1 MIKITKNLSEAQY
14 VTHAGNFHADDVF
27 STVFLEKMY
36 KDITVIRLKEYHGE
50 ESKLAYDIGEGKFD
64 HHQAGYDKKREN
76 GIHYCGFG
84 LLWQE
89 FGLSYLKSIDVS
101 DAEITF
107 KVFDYLLVNG
117 IDAIDNGEYVSN
129 CDYNIYPVASL
140 IELYRPKFREEK
152 DEDTCFLEAVNF
164 ARIIFDLI
172 LNEAVSK
179 VRVIKMIKEKIPE
192 IRNHILVLDEFVP
205 FEFALFYLGI
215 DKDLNFVIY
224 PSNRGGYA
232 AHTVATKYKG
242 FIPKVPFKSAWAGLR
257 DEKLSN
263 VSGLSTA
270 RFCHN
275 KLFLFT
281 SDTLEDAIKA
291 AEISQKEID

>member
-1 MIKITKNLSEAQY
+1 MINITKDLNEAKY

-27 STVFLEKMY
+27 ATVFLEKMF
-36 KDITVIRLKEYHGE
+36 KDITIIRLKEYYDD
-50 ESKLAYDIGEGKFD
+50 ESKLAYDIGGGKFD
-64 HHQAGYDKKREN
+64 HHQSGYDKKRDN

-89 FGLSYLKSIDVS
+89 YGLSYLKSINIP

-129 CDYNIYPVASL
+129 SDFNIYPLASL
-140 IELYRPKFREEK
+140 IELFRPKFRETK
-152 DEDTCFLEAVNF
+152 DEDDCFLAAVNF
-164 ARIIFDLI
+164 ARVIFDLI
-172 LNEAVSK
+172 LDDAMSK
-179 VRVIKMIKEKIPE
+179 VRVIKVIEKKVPE
-192 IRNHILVLDEFVP
+192 IKNHILVLDEFIP

-215 DKDLNFVIY
+215 DKDINFVIY

-232 AHTVATKYKG
+232 AHTVASKYKG
-242 FIPKVPFKSAWAGLR
+242 FIPKIPFKKTWAGLR
-257 DEKLSN
+257 DNKLAQ
-263 VSGLSTA
+263 VSGLKSA

-275 KLFLFT
+275 NLFLFT
-281 SDTLEDAIKA
+281 SDALEDAIKA
-291 AEISQKEID
+291 AQISQLIS